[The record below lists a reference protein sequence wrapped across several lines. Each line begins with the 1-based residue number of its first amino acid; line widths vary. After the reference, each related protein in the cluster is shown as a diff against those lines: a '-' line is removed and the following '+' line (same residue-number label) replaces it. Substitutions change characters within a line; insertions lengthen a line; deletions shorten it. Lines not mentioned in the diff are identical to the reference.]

1 VLVQAVLAVPVSVGT
16 NVSSLLGQL
25 DRYRDVIRNF
35 ADTDEAK
42 QVYIY
47 KIIYICV
54 YVYVKGGRGG
64 YTYVANAISMSLCV
78 YVCGCVCMCVY
89 VNEM

>member
-1 VLVQAVLAVPVSVGT
+1 MWRASVLVQAVLAVPVSVGT

-42 QVYIY
+42 QV
-47 KIIYICV
+47 CV
-54 YVYVKGGRGG
+54 YMYVYVNMEGGRR
-64 YTYVANAISMSLCV
+64 AILLLLML
-78 YVCGCVCMCVY
+78 YRCVCVCVCACVC
-89 VNEM
+89 VNVM

>member
-1 VLVQAVLAVPVSVGT
+1 MWRASVLVQAVLAVPVSVGT

-42 QVYIY
+42 QVCIYIY
-47 KIIYICV
+47 M
-54 YVYVKGGRGG
+54 YVYMFMRRRERGIRVLLIL
-64 YTYVANAISMSLCV
+64 YRCV
-78 YVCGCVCMCVY
+78 HVM
-89 VNEM
+89 

>member
-1 VLVQAVLAVPVSVGT
+1 MWRASVLVQAVLAVPVSVGT

-42 QVYIY
+42 QVCI
-47 KIIYICV
+47 
-54 YVYVKGGRGG
+54 
-64 YTYVANAISMSLCV
+64 YTYVYMFMRRRERGIRVLLTLYRCV
-78 YVCGCVCMCVY
+78 NVM
-89 VNEM
+89 